1 MADSRVVFIPWNEGS
16 IGMFATTGTDEFA
29 YGATYNNLVKNNT
42 HNKRD
47 WSYVYLN
54 SPGTPLNDIGMG
66 TGTRVHI
73 AGHGS
78 VGDPNIHPPGG
89 SGAAAVS
96 YQEVADGLEAKGLS
110 KWYLGTIVCD
120 VCYSAMGNPPFA
132 KLLARALWN
141 LGYKGTCVM
150 GYKGSLQSGYVN
162 GASGGVNGK
171 YTHRVV
177 RTANGVVKSKDAQE
191 RFVGFN

>member
-1 MADSRVVFIPWNEGS
+1 MANNRIVFIPWNEGS
-16 IGMFATTGTDEFA
+16 IGVFSTTGVDEFA
-29 YGATYNNLVKNNT
+29 YGAVYNNAAKGTT
-42 HNKRD
+42 HHQRD

-54 SPGTPLNDIGMG
+54 SAGTPLNDIGMG

-73 AGHGS
+73 AGHGR

-89 SGAAAVS
+89 SGASTVS
-96 YQEVADGLEAKGLS
+96 YQEVADGLAAKGLS

-120 VCYSAMGNPPFA
+120 VCYSAMGAPPFA
-132 KLLARALWN
+132 KLLARALWK

-150 GYKGSLQSGYVN
+150 GYKGSLQSGYVD
-162 GASGGVNGK
+162 GAGGGVNGK
-171 YTHRVV
+171 FTHRVV
-177 RTANGVVKSKDAQE
+177 ATTKGTVKSKQAQE